1 MGNLMN
7 DFHYRFDDSK
17 PSIFPRRKWDDNYID
32 VCYFNQ
38 GMLIKI
44 LSGFKYHKNET
55 QWLVIGKIRHVKYY
69 FGS

>member
-17 PSIFPRRKWDDNYID
+17 PSIFLRSDWNNYMRICNLNKA
-32 VCYFNQ
+32 V
-38 GMLIKI
+38 LAKI
-44 LSGFKYHKNET
+44 LSGFKYHDKDT
-55 QWLVIGKIRHVKYY
+55 QWLVIGKIRHVDYY